1 MTDDRKFVIT
11 ISPEGQREARRL
23 AAQDILKGLERLGIT
38 YKETSE
44 EFNNAMTN
52 KKVRTR
58 KKPFSPGLA
67 AVLALKRQP
76 KAPSDASATVKR
88 HVTKKKH
95 HD

>member
-1 MTDDRKFVIT
+1 MAEDRKFVIT
-11 ISPEGQREARRL
+11 ISPEDQREARKY
-23 AAQDILKGLERLGIT
+23 AAQDILKGLERLGLT
-38 YKETSE
+38 FKGTSE
-44 EFNNAMTN
+44 EFNNAMSK